1 MKQSVT
7 CDPRTGSHDRGPTPY
22 FHGRAD
28 ILAGFARTL
37 SDVRATGGG
46 MVRLIYGAP
55 GSGKTALLHE
65 CKNTADSKGFES
77 FYITVPSLWEADNLR
92 EIMGRDGEYSSSE
105 STHQVGLKGIY
116 TWARKRVRSK
126 TSVKRLLRESSK
138 PLLLILD
145 EVQSIGNKDILRPQ
159 HKAKV
164 TELLELIHN
173 GKIGRPIILLTAG
186 LGSALTAL
194 KTLDISRFGEK
205 NTSEI
210 GSLSTEDAR
219 AVIRDWL
226 VRDGMARGDTS
237 EWVNMI
243 AKEAGVWPRHVHSY
257 SVHASKHLKSR
268 DGVMT
273 AEGLQEIIAKGKE
286 GRIGYYKER
295 VSDFYVDEIKHLA
308 KYLRKTSAG
317 GVFDCLDVLKSL
329 TNIYGDKKAT
339 DLFDRLL
346 EEGVIAAKGGDGY
359 HIPIDSMH
367 TWLVDTY
374 TKGKSKGHGASRKAL
389 NDDPTQ
395 KALPPVKKDDPSQ
408 IKEKDSDPAR
418 KRGRD
423 GHYLHGGK
431 HHSEA
436 NPNGHSNHLSIQPLT
451 QSVVNTPTC
460 KLKW

>member
-1 MKQSVT
+1 MKQDVA

-22 FHGRAD
+22 FHGRSD
-28 ILAGFARTL
+28 ILDGFARTL
-37 SDVRATGGG
+37 SDVRETGGG

-65 CKNTADSKGFES
+65 CKNMADNKGFDS

-92 EIMGRDGEYSSSE
+92 EMMGHDGKYSSSE

-116 TWARKRVRSK
+116 IWARKRVRSK
-126 TSVKRLLRESSK
+126 ISVKRLLRESSK

-159 HKAKV
+159 NKAKV

-210 GSLSTEDAR
+210 GPLSIEDAR

-226 VRDGMARGDTS
+226 VRSGMAKGDTS
-237 EWVNMI
+237 NWVNMI

-257 SVHASKHLKSR
+257 SVHASKHLESTG
-268 DGVMT
+268 GVMT
-273 AEGLQEIIAKGKE
+273 AEGLQEVIANGRE
-286 GRIGYYKER
+286 GRFGYYKER

-308 KYLRKTSAG
+308 KSLRKTSAG
-317 GVFDCLDVLKSL
+317 GVFDRLDVLKPL
-329 TNIYGDKKAT
+329 TKIYGDNKAT
-339 DLFDRLL
+339 HLFDRLL
-346 EEGVIAAKGGDGY
+346 RKGVIAAKDGEGY
-359 HIPIDSMH
+359 HIPIASMH

-374 TKGKSKGHGASRKAL
+374 TKGKSNRHDSGRMAVS
-389 NDDPTQ
+389 DDVTQ
-395 KALPPVKKDDPSQ
+395 KALPPPKKDDPLQ
-408 IKEKDSDPAR
+408 IKETGSDFAR
-418 KRGRD
+418 KR
-423 GHYLHGGK
+423 
-431 HHSEA
+431 
-436 NPNGHSNHLSIQPLT
+436 
-451 QSVVNTPTC
+451 
-460 KLKW
+460 